1 MGHATHRER
10 YGSLLNVLLP
20 PQLGSV
26 SRAKGRERGSERN
39 EMDGGG
45 AAIPDDTRRLLGGN
59 LRTPR
64 TYLRFVDSS
73 GYVVMMSSEGRALHR
88 SYFCLFS
95 KYKNANSLTY
105 VQIIRDRNTNGC
117 DRPHVY
123 LHFVITHLAV

>member
-10 YGSLLNVLLP
+10 YGSLLNVSLP

-64 TYLRFVDSS
+64 TYLRFVDCRFVWLCC
-73 GYVVMMSSEGRALHR
+73 YDVDVSSEGRALHR

-95 KYKNANSLTY
+95 KYSTFPTKLQTFWRSLESEP
-105 VQIIRDRNTNGC
+105 VGVRSSNLNQ
-117 DRPHVY
+117 
-123 LHFVITHLAV
+123 L

>member
-73 GYVVMMSSEGRALHR
+73 GYVVMMSMSRPRVAHFTVLV
-88 SYFCLFS
+88 SVFLV
-95 KYKNANSLTY
+95 N
-105 VQIIRDRNTNGC
+105 IRT
-117 DRPHVY
+117 P
-123 LHFVITHLAV
+123 TP